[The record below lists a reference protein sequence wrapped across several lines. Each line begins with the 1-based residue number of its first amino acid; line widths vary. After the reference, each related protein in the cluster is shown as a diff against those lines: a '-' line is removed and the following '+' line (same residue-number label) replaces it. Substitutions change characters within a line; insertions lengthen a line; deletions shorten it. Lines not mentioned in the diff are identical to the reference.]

1 MLPRFIG
8 RHVNSCKYAR
18 KKRNL
23 LTDYKYGPLATKR
36 GNMAMKK
43 RRELLNDGTVI
54 QAHVAYP
61 ARLMGRVR
69 KDQRYSVIEDFSKVE
84 VNV

>member
-1 MLPRFIG
+1 
-8 RHVNSCKYAR
+8 
-18 KKRNL
+18 
-23 LTDYKYGPLATKR
+23 
-36 GNMAMKK
+36 MKK

-69 KDQRYSVIEDFSKVE
+69 KDQRYSLIEDFSKVE
-84 VNV
+84 VNF